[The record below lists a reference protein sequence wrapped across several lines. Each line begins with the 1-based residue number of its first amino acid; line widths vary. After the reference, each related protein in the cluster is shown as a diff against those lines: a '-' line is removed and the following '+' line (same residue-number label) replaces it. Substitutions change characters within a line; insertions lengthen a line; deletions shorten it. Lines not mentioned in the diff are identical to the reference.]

1 MERGLMVIEKTDTET
16 KGFYIDQDALE
27 CARFNAKVNK
37 RLAEAE
43 KAKQEAERKRQRAE
57 AAKAKRKA
65 YTMNAAKAVLFRLA
79 ICTAAVWA
87 GTAGLIHPVIYIPVV
102 LVSLCAA
109 CLRLGALFGKVVKA

>member
-1 MERGLMVIEKTDTET
+1 MEKGLMVIERNDTET

-43 KAKQEAERKRQRAE
+43 KAKQEADRKHRREE

-65 YTMNAAKAVLFRLA
+65 YTMNSAKAVLFRLA
-79 ICTAAVWA
+79 VCTALVWA
-87 GTAGLIHPVIYIPVV
+87 GTAGLVNPVIYIPVA
-102 LVSLCAA
+102 LVSLCGA
-109 CLRLGALFGKVVKA
+109 CLRLGALFGKVVAK

>member
-27 CARFNAKVNK
+27 CARLNAKVNK

-43 KAKQEAERKRQRAE
+43 QAKQEAARKHRKAE
-57 AAKAKRKA
+57 AIKAKRKA
-65 YTMNAAKAVLFRLA
+65 YTKHTAGYVLSRLA
-79 ICTAAVWA
+79 VCTALVWA
-87 GTAGLIHPVIYIPVV
+87 GTAGLIHPVVYIPVA

-109 CLRLGALFGKVVKA
+109 CLRLGALFGKVVAK